1 MTEFTESEHDTI
13 RLGAFGAIALVSKA
27 DPGFFSTFKESM
39 AGSKALAAAPAAVQE
54 LLRGGGLVTPPRGT
68 PEQVE
73 AQVLDTLRQAT
84 ALLDA
89 KDPSAAA
96 GYREVIRAAS
106 QAVANASKGVSDEER
121 AVIAKIEAALVASS
135 PSDAP
140 APTAADPAAPAD
152 AVPPPDSLV

>member
-39 AGSKALAAAPAAVQE
+39 AGSKALAAAPESVRD
-54 LLRGGGLVTPPRGT
+54 LLRGGGFVSPPRGT
-68 PEQVE
+68 PEQVDAE
-73 AQVLDTLRQAT
+73 VLDTLRQAT

-89 KDPSAAA
+89 RDPAAAA

-106 QAVANASKGVSDEER
+106 DAVANASKGVSDEER
-121 AVIAKIEAALVASS
+121 AVIARIEAAL
-135 PSDAP
+135 
-140 APTAADPAAPAD
+140 TAAVPAD
-152 AVPPPDSLV
+152 AAGPTADAALPPADSPA